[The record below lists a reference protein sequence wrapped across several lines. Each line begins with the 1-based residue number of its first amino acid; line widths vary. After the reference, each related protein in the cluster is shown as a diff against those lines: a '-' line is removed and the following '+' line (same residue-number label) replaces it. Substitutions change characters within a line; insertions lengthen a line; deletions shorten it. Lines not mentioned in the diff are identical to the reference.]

1 MKTAIRI
8 KNDIFRK
15 TFIGGR
21 VILTESVSDS
31 PHRERI
37 INAVKSFNKFTIG
50 NDPHTEHDFGKIELE
65 GQIFFWKIDYYD
77 SKYEFFEED
86 GRRVLTIMHASD
98 Y

>member
-1 MKTAIRI
+1 MTTAIRM

-31 PHRERI
+31 PHLEEI
-37 INAVKSFNKFTIG
+37 IKKTKAFNDFTEG
-50 NDPHTEHDFGKIELE
+50 NDPHGEHDFGAFDVADEKY
-65 GQIFFWKIDYYD
+65 FFKIDYYD
-77 SKYEFFEED
+77 EDYRYYQED